1 MGSPK
6 ERTSGS
12 SMVSNSGEKAALL
25 EPTRQLQA
33 VHDHGNQS
41 KGTVASTD
49 VSLVRMRNSGKL

>member
-1 MGSPK
+1 
-6 ERTSGS
+6 
-12 SMVSNSGEKAALL
+12 MVSNSGEKAALL

-41 KGTVASTD
+41 KGTVASID